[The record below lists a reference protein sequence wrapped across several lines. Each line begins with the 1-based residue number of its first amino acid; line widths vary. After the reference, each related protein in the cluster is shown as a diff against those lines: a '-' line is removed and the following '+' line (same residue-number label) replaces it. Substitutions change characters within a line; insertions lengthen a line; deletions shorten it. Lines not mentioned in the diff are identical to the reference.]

1 MTFLRKTNEA
11 QAIQFTKENFDD
23 FLEVIL
29 GKNDEGVVFT
39 DEMKEEIINIGFGM
53 KTPQGELKITK
64 GDWLVID
71 NGKYI
76 IYSDKEFQN
85 SFIVTINMN

>member
-1 MTFLRKTNEA
+1 
-11 QAIQFTKENFDD
+11 
-23 FLEVIL
+23 
-29 GKNDEGVVFT
+29 
-39 DEMKEEIINIGFGM
+39 MKEEIINIGFGM

-85 SFIVTINMN
+85 SFIVTNNLN